1 MYYSF
6 PFVRSLQ
13 NKKYRAI
20 EKLFLVEWEK
30 SIVEVLG
37 SSFEVLGGFLSEDF
51 VHQYKNLLWNID
63 YTTSLVRD
71 IERIS
76 TLATNTA
83 GVLVVRMR
91 EWDFIPPKNTEKL
104 TLVLDGINDPGNL
117 GTILRIADWYGISD
131 IIASPD
137 TVDCY
142 NPKVIMASMGS
153 FTRVSVF
160 YMDLEEFLS
169 SPPCRGSQRGY
180 PSQPPLQ
187 GEEPKIYWA
196 YLDGENIHTKDFS
209 LKWGYLVIG
218 SESHGIRKELEWY
231 ITDKITIPRFGGAE
245 SLNAWVATGIILD
258 RMV

>member
-6 PFVRSLQ
+6 QFVRSLQ

-30 SIVEVLG
+30 SILEVLG
-37 SSFEVLGGFLSEDF
+37 SSFEVCGGFLSEDF
-51 VHQYKNLLWNID
+51 VHRYKDIIWNID

-71 IERIS
+71 IEHIS

-91 EWDFIPPKNTEKL
+91 EWDFTPEKNTGKL

-117 GTILRIADWYGISD
+117 GTILRIADWYGVSD

-137 TVDCY
+137 TVDSY

-160 YMDLEEFLS
+160 YMDVEEFLCSVISTEAKYEWNGEIS
-169 SPPCRGSQRGY
+169 SVLTNSRLLIINILKY
-180 PSQPPLQ
+180 PLINTLMTQ
-187 GEEPKIYWA
+187 K
-196 YLDGENIHTKDFS
+196 
-209 LKWGYLVIG
+209 
-218 SESHGIRKELEWY
+218 
-231 ITDKITIPRFGGAE
+231 
-245 SLNAWVATGIILD
+245 
-258 RMV
+258 

>member
-13 NKKYRAI
+13 NKKYRSI

-30 SIVEVLG
+30 SILEVLR

-51 VHQYKNLLWNID
+51 VHRYKDIIGSID

-91 EWDFIPPKNTEKL
+91 EWDFTPEKNTEKL

-117 GTILRIADWYGISD
+117 GTIMRIADWYGISD

-160 YMDLEEFLS
+160 YMELDSFLS
-169 SPPCRGSQRGY
+169 QISGQR
-180 PSQPPLQ
+180 
-187 GEEPKIYWA
+187 IYGA

-209 LKWGYLVIG
+209 LKWWYLVIW
-218 SESHGIRKELEWY
+218 SESHGIRKEIEPY

-258 RMV
+258 RIISWSSSK